1 MFDDESIPCRAF
13 VGSAVRLLA
22 RLGRGRKRYPR
33 ERGRPAR
40 TEIRGLSARC
50 RRDARAPGVASHRSR
65 PGRDHGGASGRP
77 GFRVAAALAWMI
89 PAFGAGAEALVWELE
104 TWEVPF
110 DYSSPSREVRY
121 VPLERATRKWRIC
134 ASYPHLKDSYWLSVN
149 YGMVLEAERLGVTLQ
164 VVEAGGYPNLS
175 RQKAQIIDC
184 TAGETDMLVV
194 GTVSFEGLTPTV
206 LDIAERMPVTAVV
219 NDIADPGISAKTGVS
234 WTIMGSSIGDHLA
247 RQHPRGSAPVK
258 IAWFPGPKGSGWVPF
273 VESGFR
279 EALEESSA
287 EIVVTKYGDTGREI
301 QLILLEEALEE
312 RPDVDY
318 IVGSA
323 VTAEA
328 AVSALRV
335 RGLLGRISILADY
348 FTHAVYRGIK
358 RRRIQAAPTDF
369 PVIQGR
375 LGIEQA
381 VRLLE
386 GKLDLTHVGPAIR
399 LVDLQNV
406 DVLGT
411 GTSLAPA
418 WFTPRF
424 IVE

>member
-1 MFDDESIPCRAF
+1 MIDGESIPDRTFAGSRAR
-13 VGSAVRLLA
+13 RL
-22 RLGRGRKRYPR
+22 
-33 ERGRPAR
+33 
-40 TEIRGLSARC
+40 
-50 RRDARAPGVASHRSR
+50 APWVM
-65 PGRDHGGASGRP
+65 
-77 GFRVAAALAWMI
+77 AALAWTVTVG
-89 PAFGAGAEALVWELE
+89 GAGAQEPFWELE

-110 DYSSPSREVRY
+110 DYSSPSRTMRY
-121 VPLERATRKWRIC
+121 APLERATKKWRIC

-149 YGMVLEAERLGVTLQ
+149 YGMVLEAERLGVALQ
-164 VVEAGGYPNLS
+164 VVEAGGYPNLD
-175 RQKAQIIDC
+175 RQIAQVTDC
-184 TAGETDMLVV
+184 TASETDILVV

-206 LDIAERMPVTAVV
+206 LEIARRMPVTAVV

-234 WTIMGSSIGDHLA
+234 WTIMGSSIGEYLA
-247 RQHPRGSAPVK
+247 RRHPAGTAPVK
-258 IAWFPGPKGSGWVPF
+258 VAWFPGPEGSGWVPF
-273 VESGFR
+273 VETGFR
-279 EALEESSA
+279 KALEKSSA

-323 VTAEA
+323 VTAEV
-328 AVSALRV
+328 AVSALRA
-335 RGLLGRISILADY
+335 RALLGEIGILADY

-358 RRRIQAAPTDF
+358 RRRIEAAPTDF

-386 GKLDLTHVGPAIR
+386 GRLELVHLGPAIR
-399 LVDLQNV
+399 LVDLDNV
-406 DVLGT
+406 DELGT

-418 WFTPRF
+418 WFAPRF

>member
-1 MFDDESIPCRAF
+1 MS
-13 VGSAVRLLA
+13 
-22 RLGRGRKRYPR
+22 LG
-33 ERGRPAR
+33 
-40 TEIRGLSARC
+40 LW
-50 RRDARAPGVASHRSR
+50 VM
-65 PGRDHGGASGRP
+65 
-77 GFRVAAALAWMI
+77 AALAWI
-89 PAFGAGAEALVWELE
+89 VPAFGVGAEEPVWELE
-104 TWEVPF
+104 TWQAPF
-110 DYSSPSREVRY
+110 DYSSPSRAVRY
-121 VPLERATRKWRIC
+121 EPLRRATKKWRIC

-149 YGMVLEAERLGVTLQ
+149 YGMVLEAERLGVALQ
-164 VVEAGGYPNLS
+164 VVEAGGYPNLA
-175 RQKAQIIDC
+175 RQTAQINDC
-184 TAGETDMLVV
+184 TAGGTDILVV

-206 LDIAERMPVTAVV
+206 LEIAERMPVTAVV

-234 WTIMGSSIGDHLA
+234 WTIMGSSIGDYLA
-247 RQHPRGSAPVK
+247 RRHPEGSAPVK
-258 IAWFPGPKGSGWVPF
+258 VAWFPGPEGSGWVPF
-273 VESGFR
+273 VETGFR
-279 EALEESSA
+279 EALQESAA

-301 QLILLEEALEE
+301 QLILIEEALEE

-323 VTAEA
+323 VTAEM
-328 AVSALRV
+328 AVSALRA
-335 RGLLGRISILADY
+335 RGWLGRIRILADY

-386 GKLDLTHVGPAIR
+386 GRLDLIHVGPAIR
-399 LVDLQNV
+399 LVDLDNV
-406 DVLGT
+406 DELGT

>member
-1 MFDDESIPCRAF
+1 MFDDESIPCRVF
-13 VGSAVRLLA
+13 MVSAARLL
-22 RLGRGRKRYPR
+22 
-33 ERGRPAR
+33 
-40 TEIRGLSARC
+40 GLWI
-50 RRDARAPGVASHRSR
+50 
-65 PGRDHGGASGRP
+65 
-77 GFRVAAALAWMI
+77 AAAVAWTA
-89 PAFGAGAEALVWELE
+89 PVSGAVAEELVWELE
-104 TWEVPF
+104 TWEVPY

-149 YGMVLEAERLGVTLQ
+149 YGMVLEAERLGVALQ
-164 VVEAGGYPNLS
+164 VVEAGGYPNLA

-184 TAGETDMLVV
+184 TTGETDILVV

-206 LDIAERMPVTAVV
+206 LHIAERMPVTAVV

-247 RQHPRGSAPVK
+247 RLHPRGSAPVK
-258 IAWFPGPKGSGWVPF
+258 VAWFPGPRGSGWVPF
-273 VESGFR
+273 VEAGFR
-279 EALEESSA
+279 EALERSSA

-312 RPDVDY
+312 RADVDY

-323 VTAEA
+323 VTAEV
-328 AVSALRV
+328 AVSALRA
-335 RGLLGRISILADY
+335 RGLLGEIRILADY

-358 RRRIQAAPTDF
+358 RRRIEAAPTDF

-386 GKLDLTHVGPAIR
+386 DRLDLIHVGPAIR
-399 LVDLQNV
+399 LVDLDNV
-406 DVLGT
+406 DELGT

-418 WFTPRF
+418 SFTPRF
-424 IVE
+424 VVE

>member
-1 MFDDESIPCRAF
+1 MWA
-13 VGSAVRLLA
+13 
-22 RLGRGRKRYPR
+22 
-33 ERGRPAR
+33 
-40 TEIRGLSARC
+40 
-50 RRDARAPGVASHRSR
+50 
-65 PGRDHGGASGRP
+65 
-77 GFRVAAALAWMI
+77 AAALVWMV
-89 PAFGAGAEALVWELE
+89 PAFGAGAQELVWELE

-110 DYSSPSREVRY
+110 DYSSPSRAVRY
-121 VPLERATRKWRIC
+121 RPLERATTKWRIC

-149 YGMVLEAERLGVTLQ
+149 YGMVLEAERLGVALQ
-164 VVEAGGYPNLS
+164 VVEAGGYPNLA
-175 RQKAQIIDC
+175 RQTAQIEDC
-184 TAGETDMLVV
+184 TAAGTDILVV

-206 LDIAERMPVTAVV
+206 LEIAERIPVTAVV

-234 WTIMGSSIGDHLA
+234 WTIMGRSIGDYLA
-247 RQHPRGSAPVK
+247 RRHPRGAAPVK
-258 IAWFPGPKGSGWVPF
+258 VAWFPGPEGSGWVPF
-273 VESGFR
+273 VEAGFR
-279 EALEESSA
+279 EALRESSA

-323 VTAEA
+323 VTAEV
-328 AVSALRV
+328 AVSALRA
-335 RGLLGRISILADY
+335 RGLLGRIRILADY

-358 RRRIQAAPTDF
+358 RRRIEAAPTDF

-386 GKLDLTHVGPAIR
+386 GKLDLVHAGPAIR
-399 LVDLQNV
+399 LVNLDNV
-406 DVLGT
+406 DELGT
-411 GTSLAPA
+411 RTSLAPA

-424 IVE
+424 VVE

>member
-1 MFDDESIPCRAF
+1 MLDRESIPGRART
-13 VGSAVRLLA
+13 GSVARLL
-22 RLGRGRKRYPR
+22 GPWV
-33 ERGRPAR
+33 
-40 TEIRGLSARC
+40 T
-50 RRDARAPGVASHRSR
+50 
-65 PGRDHGGASGRP
+65 
-77 GFRVAAALAWMI
+77 AALAWMV
-89 PAFGAGAEALVWELE
+89 PAFGAGAQEPPWEVE
-104 TWEVPF
+104 TWQVPF
-110 DYSSPSREVRY
+110 DYSSPSRAVRY
-121 VPLERATRKWRIC
+121 EPLERATRKWRIC

-149 YGMVLEAERLGVTLQ
+149 YGMVLEAERLGVALQ
-164 VVEAGGYPNLS
+164 VVEAGGYPNLA
-175 RQKAQIIDC
+175 RQTAQIDDC
-184 TAGETDMLVV
+184 TAGGTDILVV
-194 GTVSFEGLTPTV
+194 GTVSFEGLTPAV
-206 LDIAERMPVTAVV
+206 LRVAERIPVTAVV

-234 WTIMGSSIGDHLA
+234 WTLMGSRIGEYLA
-247 RQHPRGSAPVK
+247 RRHPRGSAPVRV
-258 IAWFPGPKGSGWVPF
+258 AWFPGPAGSGWVPF
-273 VESGFR
+273 VEAGFR
-279 EALEESSA
+279 EALAESSA

-301 QLILLEEALEE
+301 QLILLEEALED

-323 VTAEA
+323 VTAEV
-328 AVSALRV
+328 AVSVLRA
-335 RGLLGRISILADY
+335 RGLLGRIGILADY

-386 GKLDLTHVGPAIR
+386 GKLDLVHVGPAIR
-399 LVDLQNV
+399 LVDLDNV
-406 DVLGT
+406 DELGT

>member
-1 MFDDESIPCRAF
+1 MLDGESIPDRRSL
-13 VGSAVRLLA
+13 GSTVR
-22 RLGRGRKRYPR
+22 RLGLW
-33 ERGRPAR
+33 A
-40 TEIRGLSARC
+40 T
-50 RRDARAPGVASHRSR
+50 
-65 PGRDHGGASGRP
+65 
-77 GFRVAAALAWMI
+77 AALACVL
-89 PAFGAGAEALVWELE
+89 PAIGAGGQEPVWELE
-104 TWEVPF
+104 TWQAPF
-110 DYSSPSREVRY
+110 DYSSPSRPVSYE
-121 VPLERATRKWRIC
+121 PLARATKKWRIC

-164 VVEAGGYPNLS
+164 VVEAGGYPNLA
-175 RQKAQIIDC
+175 RQIAQVKDC
-184 TAGETDMLVV
+184 TAEGTDILVV

-206 LDIAERMPVTAVV
+206 LEIARRMPVTAVV

-234 WTIMGSSIGDHLA
+234 WTIMGSSIGEYLA
-247 RQHPRGSAPVK
+247 RQHPKGSTPVK
-258 IAWFPGPKGSGWVPF
+258 VAWFPGPEGSGWVPF
-273 VESGFR
+273 VEAGFR
-279 EALEESSA
+279 EALEASSA

-335 RGLLGRISILADY
+335 RGLLGRIRILADY

-358 RRRIQAAPTDF
+358 RRRIEAAPTDF

-386 GKLDLTHVGPAIR
+386 GRLDLIHVGPAIR
-399 LVDLQNV
+399 LVDLENV
-406 DVLGT
+406 DELGT

-418 WFTPRF
+418 SFTPRF

>member
-1 MFDDESIPCRAF
+1 M
-13 VGSAVRLLA
+13 GSTAHLPA
-22 RLGRGRKRYPR
+22 RL
-33 ERGRPAR
+33 RPGSTRHVAH
-40 TEIRGLSARC
+40 S
-50 RRDARAPGVASHRSR
+50 RAPR
-65 PGRDHGGASGRP
+65 GASGSP
-77 GFRVAAALAWMI
+77 ALWLAAALAWMV
-89 PAFGAGAEALVWELE
+89 PAFGAGAQELVWELE
-104 TWEVPF
+104 TWQVPF
-110 DYSSPSREVRY
+110 DYSSPSRAVRY
-121 VPLERATRKWRIC
+121 EPLERATKKWRIC

-149 YGMVLEAERLGVTLQ
+149 YGMVLEAERLGVALQ
-164 VVEAGGYPNLS
+164 VVEAGGYPNLA
-175 RQKAQIIDC
+175 RQIAQVKDC
-184 TAGETDMLVV
+184 TAGETDILVV

-206 LDIAERMPVTAVV
+206 LEIAERMPVTAVV
-219 NDIADPGISAKTGVS
+219 NDVADPGISAKTGVS
-234 WTIMGSSIGDHLA
+234 WTIMGSSIGEHLA
-247 RQHPRGSAPVK
+247 RRHPRGSAPVK
-258 IAWFPGPKGSGWVPF
+258 VAWFPGPEGSGWVPF
-273 VESGFR
+273 VEAGFR
-279 EALEESSA
+279 EALQESSA
-287 EIVVTKYGDTGREI
+287 QIVVTKYGDTGREI

-323 VTAEA
+323 VTAEV
-328 AVSALRV
+328 AVSALRA
-335 RGLLGRISILADY
+335 RGLLGRITILADY

-386 GKLDLTHVGPAIR
+386 GKLDLIHAGPAIR
-399 LVDLQNV
+399 LVDLDNV
-406 DVLGT
+406 DELGT

>member
-1 MFDDESIPCRAF
+1 MHA
-13 VGSAVRLLA
+13 
-22 RLGRGRKRYPR
+22 R
-33 ERGRPAR
+33 ERGHLAR
-40 TEIRGLSARC
+40 MDSRGRSARC
-50 RRDARAPGVASHRSR
+50 GQDALSPGDASHDTRLDR
-65 PGRDHGGASGRP
+65 KND
-77 GFRVAAALAWMI
+77 VALKRLGLCLMSALVWLV
-89 PAFGAGAEALVWELE
+89 PALVAGAQEVVWELE

-110 DYSSPSREVRY
+110 DYSSPSRGVRY
-121 VPLERATRKWRIC
+121 EPLERTSKKWRIC
-134 ASYPHLKDSYWLSVN
+134 ASYPHLKDSYWLSVD
-149 YGMVLEAERLGVTLQ
+149 YGMVIEAERLGVALQ
-164 VVEAGGYPNLS
+164 VVEAGGYPNLA
-175 RQKAQIIDC
+175 RQTAQVTNC
-184 TAGETDMLVV
+184 TAEGTDILVV

-234 WTIMGSSIGDHLA
+234 WTIMGSSIGEYLA
-247 RQHPRGSAPVK
+247 RQHPRGSVPVK
-258 IAWFPGPKGSGWVPF
+258 FAWFPGPEGSGWVPF
-273 VESGFR
+273 VETGFR
-279 EALEESSA
+279 EALQESSA

-301 QLILLEEALEE
+301 QLLLLEEAIEE

-328 AVSALRV
+328 AVSALRA
-335 RGLLGRISILADY
+335 RGLLDRIRILADY

-386 GKLDLTHVGPAIR
+386 GKLDLVHVGPAIR
-399 LVDLQNV
+399 LVNLENV
-406 DVLGT
+406 DELGT

>member
-1 MFDDESIPCRAF
+1 MFNGESIPYRTVMGNMA
-13 VGSAVRLLA
+13 RLL
-22 RLGRGRKRYPR
+22 GSWV
-33 ERGRPAR
+33 
-40 TEIRGLSARC
+40 TI
-50 RRDARAPGVASHRSR
+50 
-65 PGRDHGGASGRP
+65 
-77 GFRVAAALAWMI
+77 ALACI
-89 PAFGAGAEALVWELE
+89 VPAFGAGAQELVWELE

-110 DYSSPSREVRY
+110 DYSSPSRPVSYE
-121 VPLERATRKWRIC
+121 PLARATKKWRIC
-134 ASYPHLKDSYWLSVN
+134 ASYPHLKDSYWMSVN
-149 YGMVLEAERLGVTLQ
+149 YGMVIEAERLGVTLQ
-164 VVEAGGYPNLS
+164 VVEAGGYPNLA
-175 RQKAQIIDC
+175 RQIAQVTDC
-184 TAGETDMLVV
+184 TAGETDILVV

-206 LDIAERMPVTAVV
+206 LEIAERMPVTAVV

-234 WTIMGSSIGDHLA
+234 WTIMGSSIGEYLA
-247 RQHPRGSAPVK
+247 RQHPEGSAPVK
-258 IAWFPGPKGSGWVPF
+258 VAWFPGPEGSGWVPF
-273 VESGFR
+273 VEAGFR
-279 EALEESSA
+279 EALQESSA

-323 VTAEA
+323 VTAEI
-328 AVSALRV
+328 AVSALRA
-335 RGLLGRISILADY
+335 RGLLGRIRILADY

-386 GKLDLTHVGPAIR
+386 ARLDLIHLGPAIR
-399 LVDLQNV
+399 LVDLENV
-406 DVLGT
+406 DELGT

-418 WFTPRF
+418 WFSPRF